1 MMIATDNHFMGMS
14 RRDLQDNAMILLERL
29 RNPKTPPEQ
38 RAYAEDAVDRLLL
51 AWKKRMNEL
60 ARDRGE

>member
-1 MMIATDNHFMGMS
+1 MIAVDNHFIGMS

-29 RNPKTPPEQ
+29 RNPKTPARD
-38 RAYAEDAVDRLLL
+38 RAYAEVAVDNLLV

-60 ARDRGE
+60 ARDRGDA